1 MKKKIGRIIEI
12 VLLVAGILLAAAV
25 VVIIPQQSYLNYA
38 AYLEELIELSKP
50 EPKPVLESITVSLK
64 DGVQYFKNDLAEPKA
79 EDFLVVANYTLE
91 GQPYSEE
98 LSAGQFSFTAENDFY
113 SVGGDIKITFKN
125 KSEVLHIDLIPVK
138 IETLSITQNPYTVK
152 YQIGSTFSAE
162 GLIVSAVYNDGSTKL
177 IPAEKYV
184 VNTTKQLATTDKAVS
199 VSYTEGGETYTLEV
213 PIGVVDVLDNGEVVK
228 LILAGDAIVQAG
240 SKLSDTQ
247 MEINAVYE
255 SGNRL
260 PLDKSEYTVS
270 GGSTFAKLGNAYT
283 VSVSYNKKPSIS
295 ISTGVIV
302 RTTVQGEDGII
313 AGGSRNTETEYAVVD
328 GVIKS
333 LGKKVSF
340 AGNFGNFGKTVLNG
354 GEGSLTIV
362 VNSES
367 AIIGDITMR
376 CGNSYCCFV
385 NGANGNDGY
394 RMLPLQINTILD
406 LTVNGKE
413 ITIPDSV
420 VLKGTDVNK
429 DYAPLYGI
437 YYEFTFEDIALEA
450 GANTI
455 KITFKSSTAGAMNCW
470 NESPSTMNIDY
481 INVDA
486 VGNDIPDNY
495 TINKIEISPNYTV
508 SVGGK
513 IADIKPPVIAI
524 LDNGTRILV
533 PQDQINFTVSGG
545 AAGAIYTKY
554 GKYTVTATLKSNPA
568 VTATGDVVFEG
579 LKVLKAGVEQQ
590 GDKVY
595 YVFSGEA
602 YGYTAEDLMFFD
614 NATMYDI
621 IAEFNDNTF
630 TFKIDVTLLTPGTA
644 IYPHLRIKG
653 AVYYNGGANNNGD
666 IRGMGLTF
674 TNGQSVTFNG
684 QVYTIE
690 KEYEMPVLKVTAAK

>member
-25 VVIIPQQSYLNYA
+25 VAIIPQKSYLNYA

-64 DGVQYFKNDLAEPKA
+64 DGVRYFKNDLAEPKA

-98 LSAGQFSFTAENDFY
+98 LSAGQFSFTSENDFY
-113 SVGGDIKITFKN
+113 AVGGDIKITFKN
-125 KSEVLHIDLIPVK
+125 KSEVLHVDLIPVK
-138 IETLSITQNPYTVK
+138 IEKLSITQNPYTVK
-152 YQIGSTFSAE
+152 YQTGSTFSTE

-184 VNTTKQLATTDKAVS
+184 VDEIKQLAKTDKSVT
-199 VSYTEGGETYTLEV
+199 VSYTEGGETYKIEV
-213 PIGVVDVLDNGEVVK
+213 PIGVVDVLDNGEVVN

-270 GGSTFAKLGNAYT
+270 GGSTLAKLGKAYT
-283 VSVSYNKKPSIS
+283 VSVSYNKKPGIS

-302 RTTVQGEDGII
+302 RTTVEGENGII
-313 AGGSRNTETEYAVVD
+313 VGGSRNTETEYGVVD

-333 LGKKVSF
+333 LGKSVSF
-340 AGNFGNFGKTVLNG
+340 AGNFGKTVLNG
-354 GEGSLTIV
+354 GEGSLTV
-362 VNSES
+362 TVNSES

-385 NGANGNDGY
+385 NGANKNDGY

-413 ITIPDSV
+413 IEVPDSV
-420 VLKGTDVNK
+420 VLKGTDINK
-429 DYAPLYGI
+429 DYQPLYGI
-437 YYEFTFEDIALEA
+437 YYEFTFENIALDA

-486 VGNDIPDNY
+486 VGNEIPENYAIKKIEVSSNY
-495 TINKIEISPNYTV
+495 TIA
-508 SVGGK
+508 VGGK
-513 IADIKPPVIAI
+513 ISDIKPPVVAV
-524 LDNGTRILV
+524 LEDGTRVLV
-533 PQDQINFTVSGG
+533 SQDQINFTVSGG
-545 AAGAIYTKY
+545 AADATYTKY

-568 VTATGDVVFEG
+568 VTATGYVAFEG
-579 LKVLKAGVEQQ
+579 LKVLKASVEQQ

-614 NATMYDI
+614 GSKMFDI
-621 IAEFNDNTF
+621 IAEFTDTTF
-630 TFKIDVTLLTPGTA
+630 TFKIDVTLLTPGTV
-644 IYPHLRIKG
+644 IYPHLRVKG

-674 TNGQSVTFNG
+674 TSGQNVTYNG
-684 QVYTIE
+684 QVYTIIR
-690 KEYEMPVLKVTAAK
+690 EYEMPVLKISASN